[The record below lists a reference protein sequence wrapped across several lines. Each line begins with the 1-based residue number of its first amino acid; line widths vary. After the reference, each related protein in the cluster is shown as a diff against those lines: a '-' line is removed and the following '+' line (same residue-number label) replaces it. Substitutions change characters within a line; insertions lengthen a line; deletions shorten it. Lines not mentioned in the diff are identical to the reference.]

1 MCPAMLSIKLS
12 DNAMRLFV
20 VIILLFP
27 FALARAEVTCEQ
39 LVAISE
45 KTINLRN
52 QGASLPNLLAETED
66 DVMKRR
72 FTPIELEFIR
82 LLIRESFMG
91 AYAPHEVNE
100 ACQDGRL
107 SIPVRKAGQSK

>member
-1 MCPAMLSIKLS
+1 M
-12 DNAMRLFV
+12 
-20 VIILLFP
+20 ILLLP
-27 FALARAEVTCEQ
+27 CALARAEVTCEQ

-66 DVMKRR
+66 GVMKRR
-72 FTPIELEFIR
+72 FTPTELEFIR
-82 LLIRESFMG
+82 LLIRESFTG
-91 AYAPHEVNE
+91 AYSAHDVNE

-107 SIPVRKAGQSK
+107 SIPVQKTGQGK

>member
-1 MCPAMLSIKLS
+1 MLRPF
-12 DNAMRLFV
+12 A
-20 VIILLFP
+20 VIILLLP
-27 FALARAEVTCEQ
+27 CALARAEVTCEQ

-45 KTINLRN
+45 RTISLRN

-66 DVMKRR
+66 GEMKRR
-72 FTPIELEFIR
+72 FTPTELEFIR
-82 LLIRESFMG
+82 LLIRESFIG
-91 AYAPHEVNE
+91 AYSVYDVNE